1 MPIRFWTARIPDE
14 IWAPVW
20 EAALILIVGITA
32 WAAGQPWLF
41 ASLGPTAYEQAEKP
55 HMKSARLYNVL
66 VGHFVALGCGFLGVA
81 IMHAWGA
88 PKVNATTFIPMARL
102 GASVIGVAATTLLCL
117 KLKASQPAAL
127 STTLLVT
134 LGPYDTA
141 MGALWIAVGVVIIAV
156 VGEPV
161 RRMRLSRPQSQ

>member
-1 MPIRFWTARIPDE
+1 MGIRFWIARIPDH

-20 EAALILIVGITA
+20 EAVLILIVGITA

-55 HMKSARLYNVL
+55 HMNSARLYNVL

-81 IMHAWGA
+81 IMSAWGA
-88 PKVNATTFIPMARL
+88 PKVNATTFISMARL
-102 GASVIGVAATTLLCL
+102 GASVIAVAVTTLLCL

-127 STTLLVT
+127 ATTLLVT

-141 MGALWIAVGVVIIAV
+141 RGALWIAAGVVIIAA

>member
-1 MPIRFWTARIPDE
+1 MQVKFWIARLPDE
-14 IWAPVW
+14 IWAPLW
-20 EAALILIVGITA
+20 EAILILIIGITA
-32 WAAGQPWLF
+32 WASGRLF
-41 ASLGPTAYEQAEKP
+41 ASLGPTAYERAEKP

-66 VGHFVALGCGFLGVA
+66 VGHFVALGCGFLGAA

-88 PKVNATTFIPMARL
+88 PKVNGTTFVSMARL
-102 GASVIGVAATTLLCL
+102 GAGVIAVAATTLLCL

-127 STTLLVT
+127 ATTLLVA

-141 MGALWIAVGVVIIAV
+141 MGALWIAVGVVIIAA

-161 RRMRLSRPQSQ
+161 RRMRLSPPQSQ